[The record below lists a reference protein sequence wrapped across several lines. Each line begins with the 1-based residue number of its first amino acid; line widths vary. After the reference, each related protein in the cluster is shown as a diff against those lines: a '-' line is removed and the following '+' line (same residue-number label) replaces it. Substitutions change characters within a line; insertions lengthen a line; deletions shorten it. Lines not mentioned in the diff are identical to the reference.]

1 MKSLNPSLK
10 LILYYKTLLCLD
22 CITSTSIIEE
32 DKFGEYYS
40 EMKRKT
46 KRKVEKGK
54 PIEIRNEE
62 KEGRKEAMKI
72 QSIKE
77 E

>member
-1 MKSLNPSLK
+1 M
-10 LILYYKTLLCLD
+10 
-22 CITSTSIIEE
+22 TSTSIIEN
-32 DKFGEYYS
+32 DKFGDYYS
-40 EMKRKT
+40 EMKMRI

-54 PIEIRNEE
+54 PMEIRNDE
-62 KEGRKEAMKI
+62 KEGRKEAVKI